1 MNNRRFSGEIERL
14 RADERI
20 ARLEISRV
28 VDLSLAG
35 LSAESMLDIGT
46 GSGIFAEAFAA
57 RGLKVAGVDLRDDML
72 EAARQYVPVGDFRH
86 SHMELLPFADAAF
99 DLAFM
104 GLVLHE
110 ADDLVKALREAYR
123 TLRQRLM
130 ILEWPYEIGEF
141 GPPQDHRLRAEQVL
155 DAARE
160 AGFKTVESV
169 ALKHLILFRME
180 KTATTLPPA
189 VE

>member
-14 RADERI
+14 RAEERL

-46 GSGIFAEAFAA
+46 GSGVFAETFAA
-57 RGLKVAGVDLRDDML
+57 RGLQVAGVDLRDDML
-72 EAARQYVPVGDFRH
+72 EAARQYVPSGDFKQG
-86 SHMELLPFADAAF
+86 HMESLPFADAAF

-110 ADDLVKALREAYR
+110 ADDLVNALREAYR
-123 TLRQRLM
+123 TTRHRVM
-130 ILEWPYEIGEF
+130 VLEWPYEIGEF

-160 AGFKTVESV
+160 AGFKTVESIT
-169 ALKHLILFRME
+169 LNHLILFRLE
-180 KTATTLPPA
+180 KTAATPTNG
-189 VE
+189 